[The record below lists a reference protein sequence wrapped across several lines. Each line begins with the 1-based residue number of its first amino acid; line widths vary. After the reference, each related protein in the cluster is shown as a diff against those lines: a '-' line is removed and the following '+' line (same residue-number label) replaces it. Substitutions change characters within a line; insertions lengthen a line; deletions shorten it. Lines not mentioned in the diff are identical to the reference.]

1 MSKEESGGLGAIVAR
16 CAEYV
21 SIDTHCL
28 GADAPEYMLVC
39 QIVFDVLAY
48 VIDDDQ
54 RCYVA
59 ILKVP
64 AVNIWILESTLR
76 WTESNLDNNTEVRER
91 RRRIWSYIL
100 EHHAR
105 HAR

>member
-1 MSKEESGGLGAIVAR
+1 MSGQEGGLGAHVVA
-16 CAEYV
+16 CADCV
-21 SIDTHCL
+21 FIDTHYL
-28 GADAPEYMLVC
+28 DNADAPQDALVY
-39 QIVFDVLAY
+39 QIIRDVLAY
-48 VIDDDQ
+48 ILDDDQ

-64 AVNIWILESTLR
+64 AANIWILESTLH
-76 WTESNLDNNTEVRER
+76 WIESNLDNNTEVRER
-91 RRRIWSYIL
+91 RRRIWSYIS